1 MSFTVLDH
9 YKGFVS
15 NSFIKKD
22 ITQIDLLKKISFA
35 WEQFNKNNLF
45 FSKKKKIGIYVYGF
59 VGTGKTFLLSL
70 FCQYSKSGKKI
81 HFNHFMNSI
90 HEAINS
96 KENINKNKKLE
107 TFIKEFCK
115 DIKILFIDELHIF
128 NIVDALLIRK
138 IFLLLEEHNI
148 FVMTS
153 SNFKPDDLY
162 KNGLQRSDFMPF
174 IKHIKEN
181 YDVIGVDSE
190 TDYRRLALN
199 QSKTYFTPI
208 NRDSEEEFN
217 LLFNRLVDISN
228 ITTKKIEVKSRK
240 INFTKCSAN
249 VAYCTFE
256 FICNTNL
263 AHEDYASIAKEFK
276 LIFIEK
282 VPKMTNDYSDQCRR
296 FISLIDMLYDNK
308 CSVVILAENPISSLC
323 QITNLSKEF
332 QRTASRLYEMTI
344 IQTS

>member
-15 NSFIKKD
+15 NNFIKKD
-22 ITQIDLLKKISFA
+22 ISQTKLLNKITLT
-35 WEQFNKNNLF
+35 WDQYNKSNIF
-45 FSKKKKIGIYVYGF
+45 FSKKKKLGIFVYGS

-70 FCQYSKSGKKI
+70 FSQYSKVGKKI
-81 HFNHFMNSI
+81 HFNKLMNSI
-90 HEAINS
+90 HDSINLN
-96 KENINKNKKLE
+96 ENKNKKLE
-107 TFIKEFCK
+107 LFIKEFCK
-115 DIKILFIDELHIF
+115 DIKILYIDELHIF
-128 NIVDALLIRK
+128 NIVDALLVKK
-138 IFLLLEEHNI
+138 IFHLLEQNNI
-148 FVMTS
+148 FLMTS

-162 KNGLQRSDFMPF
+162 KDGLQRADFIPF
-174 IKHIKEN
+174 IKHIKKN
-181 YDVIGVDSE
+181 YNVISLDSE
-190 TDYRRLALN
+190 TDYRRITLN
-199 QSKTYFTPI
+199 QSKTYFTPV
-208 NRDSEEEFN
+208 NSDTEEEFN
-217 LLFNRLVDISN
+217 LLFERLVDVNSLTN
-228 ITTKKIEVKSRK
+228 KKIQIKSRE

-249 VAYCTFE
+249 VAYCSFD

-263 AHEDYASIAKEFK
+263 AHEDYASIAKEFN

-332 QRTASRLYEMTI
+332 ERTASRLYEMTI

>member
-15 NSFIKKD
+15 NNFIKKD
-22 ITQIDLLKKISFA
+22 INQTKLLNKITLT
-35 WEQFNKNNLF
+35 WDQYNKSNIF
-45 FSKKKKIGIYVYGF
+45 FSKKKKLGIFVYGS

-70 FCQYSKSGKKI
+70 FSQYSKVGKKI
-81 HFNHFMNSI
+81 HFNKLMNSI
-90 HEAINS
+90 HDSINLN
-96 KENINKNKKLE
+96 ENKNKKLE
-107 TFIKEFCK
+107 LFIKEFCK
-115 DIKILFIDELHIF
+115 DIKILYIDELHIF
-128 NIVDALLIRK
+128 NIVDALLVKK
-138 IFLLLEEHNI
+138 IFHLLEQNNI
-148 FVMTS
+148 FLMTS

-162 KNGLQRSDFMPF
+162 KNGLQRTDFMPF
-174 IKHIKEN
+174 IKHITKN
-181 YDVIGVDSE
+181 YNVISLDSE
-190 TDYRRLALN
+190 TDYRRITLN
-199 QSKTYFTPI
+199 QSKTYFTPV
-208 NRDSEEEFN
+208 NKDTEEEFN
-217 LLFNRLVDISN
+217 LLFERLVDVNSLTN
-228 ITTKKIEVKSRK
+228 KKIQIKSRE

-249 VAYCTFE
+249 VAYCSFD

-263 AHEDYASIAKEFK
+263 AHEDYASIAKEFN

-332 QRTASRLYEMTI
+332 ERTASRLYEMTI

>member
-15 NSFIKKD
+15 NNFIKKD
-22 ITQIDLLKKISFA
+22 INQTKLLNKITLT
-35 WEQFNKNNLF
+35 WDQYNKSNIF
-45 FSKKKKIGIYVYGF
+45 FSKKKKLGIFVYGS

-70 FCQYSKSGKKI
+70 FSQYSKVGKKI
-81 HFNHFMNSI
+81 HFNKLMNSI
-90 HEAINS
+90 HDSINLN
-96 KENINKNKKLE
+96 ENKNKKLE
-107 TFIKEFCK
+107 LFIKEFCK
-115 DIKILFIDELHIF
+115 DIKILYIDELHIF
-128 NIVDALLIRK
+128 NIVDALLVKK
-138 IFLLLEEHNI
+138 IFHLLEQNNI
-148 FVMTS
+148 FLMTS

-162 KNGLQRSDFMPF
+162 KNGLQRTDFMPF
-174 IKHIKEN
+174 IKHITKN
-181 YDVIGVDSE
+181 YNVISLDSE
-190 TDYRRLALN
+190 TDYRRIALN
-199 QSKTYFTPI
+199 QSKTYFTPV
-208 NRDSEEEFN
+208 NKDTEEEFN
-217 LLFNRLVDISN
+217 LLFERLVDVNSLTN
-228 ITTKKIEVKSRK
+228 KKIQIKSRE

-249 VAYCTFE
+249 VAYCSFD

-263 AHEDYASIAKEFK
+263 AHEDYASIAKEFN

-332 QRTASRLYEMTI
+332 ERTASRLYEMTI

>member
-15 NSFIKKD
+15 NNFIKKD
-22 ITQIDLLKKISFA
+22 INQTKLLNKITLT
-35 WEQFNKNNLF
+35 WDQYNKSNIF
-45 FSKKKKIGIYVYGF
+45 FSKKKKLGIFVYGS

-70 FCQYSKSGKKI
+70 FSQYSKVGKKI
-81 HFNHFMNSI
+81 HFNKLMNSI
-90 HEAINS
+90 HDSINLN
-96 KENINKNKKLE
+96 ENKNKKLE
-107 TFIKEFCK
+107 LFIKEFCK
-115 DIKILFIDELHIF
+115 DIKILYIDELHIF
-128 NIVDALLIRK
+128 NIVDALLVKK
-138 IFLLLEEHNI
+138 IFHLLEQNNI
-148 FVMTS
+148 FLMTS

-162 KNGLQRSDFMPF
+162 KDGLQRADFIPF
-174 IKHIKEN
+174 IKHIKKN
-181 YDVIGVDSE
+181 YNVISLDSE
-190 TDYRRLALN
+190 TDYRRITLN
-199 QSKTYFTPI
+199 QSKTYFTPV
-208 NRDSEEEFN
+208 NSDTEEEFN
-217 LLFNRLVDISN
+217 LLFERLVDVNSLTN
-228 ITTKKIEVKSRK
+228 KKIQIKSRE

-249 VAYCTFE
+249 VAYCSFD

-263 AHEDYASIAKEFK
+263 AHEDYASIAKEFN

-332 QRTASRLYEMTI
+332 ERTASRLYEMTI